1 MKKIFT
7 MLILTVCCIG
17 FGNAQQKVPE
27 GLQREISNYFKDSTV
42 AQGFD
47 YAQRTFQIKF
57 SDIYAGVPIEIFTI
71 NMEKL
76 ANLNDTE
83 AVGAFI
89 IPTGRW
95 NIPIYANGHCI
106 YFVIAYPSG
115 NSWYIG
121 GSTCCESKDGWD
133 KVRATWPE
141 NKGVNPVQVELGP
154 LKMLHFPQKDKHN
167 LTLLN
172 GFEDDTTFVTKDFKV
187 LKDSKKLIAH
197 LKERKVKADKWL
209 KDHPEGLGL
218 PENGG
223 YNGK

>member
-1 MKKIFT
+1 MRKIFT
-7 MLILTVCCIG
+7 MLILTVFCVG
-17 FGNAQQKVPE
+17 FGNAQKVPE
-27 GLQREISNYFKDSTV
+27 GLQKEISNYFKDSTV

-83 AVGAFI
+83 AVDAFI
-89 IPTGRW
+89 MPVGRW
-95 NIPIYANGHCI
+95 DIPIYAKKHCI
-106 YFVIAYPSG
+106 YFIMAYPRG
-115 NSWYIG
+115 DSWYIG

-133 KVRATWPE
+133 KVRAAWPE
-141 NKGVNPVQVELGP
+141 NKGVNPVKVELGP
-154 LKMLHFPQKDKHN
+154 LQMMYFPQKNNHN
-167 LTLLN
+167 LILMN
-172 GFEDDTTFVTKDFKV
+172 GFDTSFITKDFKV
-187 LKDSKKLIAH
+187 LKDSKILISH
-197 LKERKVKADKWL
+197 LKERKVQADKWF
-209 KDHPEGLGL
+209 KDHPEDLGL